1 MFVSLNPCSS
11 TKPRFSPTSKI
22 FTPLSYISPFHPT
35 KPQSRLI
42 PISHPIP
49 EYSHNQYRGDAAT
62 NFHVSFQKLYD
73 CSPSPCAA
81 VWARSLARG
90 GGESISKQGAQSQ
103 GTSELPQHSK
113 GLLNILNI
121 SRSEMEARHPRSSWD
136 FNFL

>member
-11 TKPRFSPTSKI
+11 TKPRFSPTFKKLI
-22 FTPLSYISPFHPT
+22 PLPYSSPLHPA
-35 KPQSRLI
+35 KPQPRLI

-49 EYSHNQYRGDAAT
+49 EYSHNQHRGDAAT
-62 NFHVSFQKLYD
+62 NFLSFQKLYD
-73 CSPSPCAA
+73 CSPFPCAA

-103 GTSELPQHSK
+103 GTSELPQPLEE
-113 GLLNILNI
+113 LLNILNI
-121 SRSEMEARHPRSSWD
+121 SRSEIETRHPRSSQD